1 MVKYSIQKRWPYR
14 PRISRVPSNKFILV
28 SLCLWYYSNFYDK
41 SADYIRTWIAYARR
55 RFSAK

>member
-14 PRISRVPSNKFILV
+14 PRISRVPSNKFMLV
-28 SLCLWYYSNFYDK
+28 SLWYTINFYDK
-41 SADYIRTWIAYARR
+41 SADYIRAWVAYARH